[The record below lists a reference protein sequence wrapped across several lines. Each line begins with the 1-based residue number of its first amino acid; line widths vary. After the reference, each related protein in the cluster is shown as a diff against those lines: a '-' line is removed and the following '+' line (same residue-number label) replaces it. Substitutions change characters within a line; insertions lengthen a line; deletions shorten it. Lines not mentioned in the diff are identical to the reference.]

1 MIPLSFTPAFTL
13 SVTTSSWMTSA
24 LKLHLQHPALLW
36 IVFQRFNWAAL
47 KLRAA
52 PNTLART
59 TLLRGNYLTNV
70 CDNTAFGSS

>member
-24 LKLHLQHPALLW
+24 LKLHLQHTALLW

-52 PNTLART
+52 A
-59 TLLRGNYLTNV
+59 
-70 CDNTAFGSS
+70 